1 MMNTIGNNALMN
13 SIDKPIR
20 RKSSADLSDE
30 LGATQKTNSTIN
42 IPLSSISSNV
52 STGKHDLSSVGD
64 NLSNKT
70 LKDTNK
76 NVKENGNSL
85 LKSSLFHEKSHHQTC
100 DSSLGNK
107 NSETSLSSTLDQPSK
122 PPHIV

>member
-1 MMNTIGNNALMN
+1 MMHTVGNNALMT
-13 SIDKPIR
+13 SIDKTMR

-70 LKDTNK
+70 LKDSNK
-76 NVKENGNSL
+76 NKL
-85 LKSSLFHEKSHHQTC
+85 
-100 DSSLGNK
+100 
-107 NSETSLSSTLDQPSK
+107 TS
-122 PPHIV
+122 